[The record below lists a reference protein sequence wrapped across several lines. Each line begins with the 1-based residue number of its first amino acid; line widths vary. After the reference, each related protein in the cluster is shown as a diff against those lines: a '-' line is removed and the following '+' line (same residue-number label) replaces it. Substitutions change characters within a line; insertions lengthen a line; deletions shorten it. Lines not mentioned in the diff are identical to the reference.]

1 MHKIWVVIRREF
13 LEKVRTKWF
22 VIATVLGPL
31 LMASF
36 IVVPILM
43 AERGASERNIRVID
57 VSTDGFGAAVV
68 QALQGPGPIQAQL
81 VSTSVGRLEA
91 VADSLNMLV
100 GEKRLDGYL
109 IVTDA
114 TVTDGV
120 AEYRGKNVSSM
131 TDMQILRSALSR
143 ELLTARLGRAGV
155 PRSIVASSQ
164 IPVQMRTVS
173 IRGGRV
179 TESSGA
185 SAFMLAYAVWLVL
198 YMAILLYG
206 VQVMGAVVEEKTSR
220 VIEVLVS
227 SLKPV
232 QLLAGKV
239 LGVGAVGL
247 FQISIWAASA
257 WVLFRQKH
265 LLLEVVGLQTGG
277 MMDGG
282 GFPEVSMGTIA
293 IILSYFLLGYFLY
306 AAMFAAVAAMSNSEA
321 EARQAQMP
329 VVMLLVIPTM
339 LMIGILQQP
348 DGNMAVAL
356 SLIPFTSPIAMPVRW
371 AAATVPAVE
380 IAASFALLIGT
391 LAFIVWIAARIY
403 RVGILMY
410 GKRPSPA
417 EVLRWIRAS

>member
-13 LEKVRTKWF
+13 VEKVRTKWF
-22 VIATVLGPL
+22 VIATILGPL

-36 IVVPILM
+36 IVVPIWM
-43 AERGASERNIRVID
+43 ADRGASERNIRVID
-57 VSTDGFGAAVV
+57 VSSDGFGATVV
-68 QALQGPGPIQAQL
+68 QALQGPGPIQAEL
-81 VSTSVGRLEA
+81 VSTSLSRLEA
-91 VADSLNMLV
+91 VADSLNTLV

-109 IVTDA
+109 IITDA
-114 TVTDGV
+114 TIADGV
-120 AEYRGKNVSSM
+120 AEYRGKNVSSI
-131 TDMQILRSALSR
+131 TDMEILRSALSR

-155 PRSIVASSQ
+155 PRSVVASSQ
-164 IPVQMRTVS
+164 IPVRMRTVS
-173 IRGGRV
+173 IRGGKV

-257 WVLFRQKH
+257 WVLFRQKD
-265 LLLEVVGLQTGG
+265 LLLQVVGLRTGG
-277 MMDGG
+277 VMGGG
-282 GFPEVSMGTIA
+282 GFPEVSLGTIA

-380 IAASFALLIGT
+380 IAASLAVLLGT
-391 LAFIVWIAARIY
+391 LALIVWIAARIY